1 MRCKSPWGFDSPSLR
16 MENPFKIEDSQ
27 GPSSYQLAM
36 LLAIQSKPMY
46 LGTVPR
52 AEITRRRA
60 ANKRAR
66 VQRRVN
72 RRLDSTRRS

>member
-1 MRCKSPWGFDSPSLR
+1 
-16 MENPFKIEDSQ
+16 MENPFKIETENV
-27 GPSSYQLAM
+27 GPSSYQLTM

-52 AEITRRRA
+52 AEIDRRRA

-66 VQRRVN
+66 AQRKVN
-72 RRLDSTRRS
+72 RRLDKSR

>member
-1 MRCKSPWGFDSPSLR
+1 
-16 MENPFKIEDSQ
+16 MENLKIQTDTP
-27 GPSSYQLAM
+27 GPSSYQLTM
-36 LLAIQSKPMY
+36 LLAIQRKPMY

-52 AEITRRRA
+52 AEINRRRA

-72 RRLDSTRRS
+72 RRLDKSI